1 MTRADHEFAQQT
13 RSFTGDLT
21 VRLHSLH
28 AGARR
33 DDGCGIAPTH
43 RSRHT
48 AVVKTPK
55 GISRES
61 VERLREL
68 IYSTKEFEPH
78 LPASEPDWAAWL
90 ADAKLPPVNAEALV
104 TQLRRAWLLPFADF
118 PGIADLLVFQHTRL
132 GVLREKF
139 QQKGNDRAVRL
150 CALFEML
157 VTMALQGNSLCP
169 QNPVHLAR
177 LAQLSLKSPTP
188 GRDLLDALLELFVE
202 EKSATARTGNNAS
215 EAADFEIVLKS
226 EHERREGLAEQ
237 AWKASHKFTEYRQS
251 LLDNPEVHADWASFK
266 RHFEVARWRDSRGI
280 IRRSRLP
287 ERNWQRPTHPDLG
300 VTTERFQVVFDF
312 FCWKWFLYGM
322 RDDDP
327 LLEKLTYTLTPYGT
341 QIFIPGYWNFDPA
354 RDINWKSVTRL
365 HRARGLAKQGP
376 KLASNRR
383 EQTSQLRLLAEADLD
398 AHSLRLHGTARY
410 EYLKNAIGL
419 SLSTDDGQLR
429 RMLRQAKQSSLTR
442 RHKRGSRS

>member
-188 GRDLLDALLELFVE
+188 GRDRLDALLELFVE

-237 AWKASHKFTEYRQS
+237 AWKAPHKFTEYRQS
-251 LLDNPEVHADWASFK
+251 LLDNPEFHADWASFK

-322 RDDDP
+322 RDDEP

-365 HRARGLAKQGP
+365 HRARGLEKQGQ
-376 KLASNRR
+376 KLAANRR
-383 EQTSQLRLLAEADLD
+383 ERAAQLKRLKRAEAD
-398 AHSLRLHGTARY
+398 ANTRILRGKARY
-410 EYLKNAIGL
+410 DFLKASG
-419 SLSTDDGQLR
+419 
-429 RMLRQAKQSSLTR
+429 A
-442 RHKRGSRS
+442 GSRRCWTCATRAEGRAAPEWSRIPAESSAAG